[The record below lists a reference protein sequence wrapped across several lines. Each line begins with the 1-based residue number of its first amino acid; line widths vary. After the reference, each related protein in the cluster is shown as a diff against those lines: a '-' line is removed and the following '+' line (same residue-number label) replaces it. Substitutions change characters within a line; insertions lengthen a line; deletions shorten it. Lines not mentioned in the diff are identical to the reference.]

1 MTDGTAFG
9 PELRGRRMTRGVS
22 LAELAK
28 QVHYSKGY
36 LSKIENGLRQPTSA
50 LARLCDSV
58 LRCDGALIE
67 LAERGTAHQL
77 GDTGVGAGSA
87 TDAERWVMEM
97 GDNGE
102 VWFQALNRR
111 QALFAGAASLMTLSG
126 ALGDARPGEHEAAL
140 GTFTA
145 MFGQLRQLGQQT
157 SPTLLLPTLIAQ
169 THTMQSIATR
179 ASGTTRDRSFS
190 LAARYAEYTGWM
202 AQEAGQEKVALWW
215 TDLAVAL
222 ARAGSD
228 QELAAYSLVRRALVT
243 MYAGDGRQ
251 TVALAEQAQRHRAA
265 SARVRGLA
273 AQREAQGHAL
283 RGDYRACCVALDRA
297 EELLATAATT
307 ESTTERTTVL
317 GSSSVA
323 NPAALT
329 RAWCLYDLGKPAE
342 AAQRFDRE
350 LGGVDPGRSRFQA
363 RWGVR
368 RALSYAASGEID
380 HACEL
385 TDRLLADVELVDS
398 ATVRWDLQQLTRTL
412 ARRLR
417 HASVRALFPKLT
429 GVLNPGPA
437 TR

>member
-1 MTDGTAFG
+1 MTDGMAFG
-9 PELRGRRMTRGVS
+9 PELRGRRMARNVS
-22 LAELAK
+22 LAELARL
-28 QVHYSKGY
+28 VHYSKGY

-58 LRCDGALIE
+58 LHCDGALIE

-77 GDTGVGAGSA
+77 GDTGVDVGSA
-87 TDAERWVMEM
+87 TDVERWVMEM

-102 VWFQALNRR
+102 VWFQAVNRR

-126 ALGDARPGEHEAAL
+126 ALGEARPGEHEAAL

-169 THTMQSIATR
+169 THTMRSMATR
-179 ASGTTRDRSFS
+179 ASGRTRDRSFS

-202 AQEAGQEKVALWW
+202 AQEAGQERVALWW

-222 ARAGSD
+222 AQAGSD
-228 QELAAYSLVRRALVT
+228 QELAAYSLVRRALMT
-243 MYAGDGRQ
+243 MYAGDGGQ
-251 TVALAEQAQRHRAA
+251 TIALAEQAQRHSAA

-283 RGDYRACCVALDRA
+283 RGDYGACCAALDRA
-297 EELLATAATT
+297 DELLATAATT
-307 ESTTERTTVL
+307 EQATVL

-342 AAQRFDRE
+342 AARRFDLE
-350 LGGVDPGRSRFQA
+350 LDGVDPGRSRFQA

-385 TDRLLADVELVDS
+385 TDRLLGDVELVDS
-398 ATVRWDLQQLTRTL
+398 ATVRLDLQALTRTL
-412 ARRLR
+412 ARRLN
-417 HASVRALFPKLT
+417 HSSVRALFPKLT
-429 GVLNPGPA
+429 GIMYSSPS